1 MGQPQWAEAH
11 VRRYKATN
19 GEDGHIWNGLDGA
32 ARFEGKFPTL
42 LLTTTGRKT
51 QQQHTTPLIYGRD
64 LNNYIVIASQGGR
77 PTHPSWYL
85 NLKKKPEV
93 ELQVVA
99 NIFQAI
105 ATDAEGAEYDRLW
118 RLMRE
123 IYPPYDD
130 YKLAASATREI
141 PLVILHPVR

>member
-11 VRRYKATN
+11 VRRYKETN

-32 ARFEGKFPTL
+32 ARLEGKFPTL

-64 LNNYIVIASQGGR
+64 LKNYIVIASQGGR

-105 ATDAEGAEYDRLW
+105 STDTEGAEYDRLW
-118 RLMRE
+118 RLMRD

-130 YKLAASATREI
+130 YKLTASTTREI
-141 PLVILHPVR
+141 PLVILQPV

>member
-11 VRRYKATN
+11 VRRYKETN

-141 PLVILHPVR
+141 PLVILQPV

>member
-32 ARFEGKFPTL
+32 ARFEGQFPTL
-42 LLTTTGRKT
+42 LLTTTGRKS
-51 QQQHTTPLIYGRD
+51 QQHHTTPLIYGRD
-64 LNNYIVIASQGGR
+64 RNNYIVIASQGGR
-77 PTHPSWYL
+77 PSHPSWYF
-85 NLKKKPEV
+85 NLKRKPEV
-93 ELQVVA
+93 EFQVVA

-105 ATDAEGAEYDRLW
+105 AIDADGAEYDRLW
-118 RLMRE
+118 QLMRE
-123 IYPPYDD
+123 ISPPYDD

-141 PLVILHPVR
+141 PLVILQPV

>member
-42 LLTTTGRKT
+42 LLTTIGRKT

-64 LNNYIVIASQGGR
+64 MNNYIVIASQGGR

-93 ELQVVA
+93 KLQVVA
-99 NIFQAI
+99 NEFQAI
-105 ATDAEGAEYDRLW
+105 ATDAEGAEYNRLW

-130 YKLAASATREI
+130 YKLAASRTREI
-141 PLVILHPVR
+141 PLVILQTV

>member
-1 MGQPQWAEAH
+1 MGQPQWAKDH

-19 GEDGHIWNGLDGA
+19 GEDGQIWNGLDGA

-64 LNNYIVIASQGGR
+64 LNNYIVIASQGGS

-105 ATDAEGAEYDRLW
+105 ATDADGAEYDRLW

-141 PLVILHPVR
+141 PLVILQTV

>member
-1 MGQPQWAEAH
+1 MGQPQWAKAH
-11 VRRYKATN
+11 VRRYKETN

-42 LLTTTGRKT
+42 LLTTTGRKS

-64 LNNYIVIASQGGR
+64 RNDYIVIASQGGR

-85 NLKKKPEV
+85 NLKKYPEV

-105 ATDAEGAEYDRLW
+105 ATDAEVAEYDRLW

-141 PLVILHPVR
+141 PLVILQPF

>member
-1 MGQPQWAEAH
+1 MGQSQWAEAH

-42 LLTTTGRKT
+42 LLTTTGRKSPL
-51 QQQHTTPLIYGRD
+51 HRTTPLIYGRD

-77 PTHPSWYL
+77 PNHPSWYL
-85 NLKKKPEV
+85 NLKKNPEV

-105 ATDAEGAEYDRLW
+105 AIDADGAEYDRLW
-118 RLMRE
+118 QLMRE

-130 YKLAASATREI
+130 YKLANYK
-141 PLVILHPVR
+141 P

>member
-1 MGQPQWAEAH
+1 MVQPQWAEAH
-11 VRRYKATN
+11 VRRYKTTN
-19 GEDGHIWNGLDGA
+19 GEYGHIWNGLDGA

-51 QQQHTTPLIYGRD
+51 QQQTTTPLIYRRD

-93 ELQVVA
+93 ELQVVT

-105 ATDAEGAEYDRLW
+105 ATDADGAEYDRLW

-141 PLVILHPVR
+141 PLVILQPV

>member
-1 MGQPQWAEAH
+1 MGQPQWAKAH

-42 LLTTTGRKT
+42 LLTTTGRKS
-51 QQQHTTPLIYGRD
+51 QLHHTTPLIYGRD
-64 LNNYIVIASQGGR
+64 LNKYIVIASQGGR
-77 PTHPSWYL
+77 PSHPSWYL
-85 NLKKKPEV
+85 NLKKNPEV

-105 ATDAEGAEYDRLW
+105 ATDADGAESDRLW
-118 RLMRE
+118 QLMRE

-141 PLVILHPVR
+141 PLVILQTV

>member
-1 MGQPQWAEAH
+1 MGQPQWVEAH
-11 VRRYKATN
+11 VRRYQASN

-32 ARFEGKFPTL
+32 AKFEGKFTTL
-42 LLTTTGRKT
+42 LLTTSGRKT
-51 QQQHTTPLIYGRD
+51 QQQYTTPLIYGRD

-77 PTHPSWYL
+77 PNHPNWYL
-85 NLKKKPEV
+85 NLKKNSEV

-99 NIFQAI
+99 DKFQAI
-105 ATDAEGAEYDRLW
+105 ATDAEGAEYNRLW

-130 YKLAASATREI
+130 YKLAASRTREI
-141 PLVILHPVR
+141 PLVILQMV

>member
-42 LLTTTGRKT
+42 LLTTTGCKT

-141 PLVILHPVR
+141 PLVILQPV

>member
-11 VRRYKATN
+11 VRRYKASN
-19 GEDGHIWNGLDGA
+19 GKDGHIWNGLDGA

-51 QQQHTTPLIYGRD
+51 QQQYTTPLIYGRD

-77 PTHPSWYL
+77 PTNPSWYL
-85 NLKKKPEV
+85 NLKKKPKV
-93 ELQVVA
+93 KLQVVA

-105 ATDAEGAEYDRLW
+105 ATDAEVAEYDRLW

-123 IYPPYDD
+123 IYPPYDE

-141 PLVILHPVR
+141 PLVILQPV